1 MSSVEPSSRH
11 SARRSSKHSSKAA
24 ASSSEKRSSKRS
36 STRRASG
43 KASTAAST
51 AGRPET
57 TIATRPKLYVADAAP
72 NPRRVQVFL
81 AEAGL
86 EDTVSLYNVDIPG
99 REHDKKEFRKLNPI
113 GRIPV
118 MEIPGQRPIS
128 ESLAICRYLEA
139 TYAPKGQSS
148 LFGDTPYETA
158 TIEMWDRRFDMNLL
172 VQGIG
177 RVWYGGNPLKA
188 QEAAAIGMNQTKN
201 TVTYGQG
208 VAIGMMKLAEFELRG
223 TGSPFLVGDRF
234 TSADI
239 TLLCCV
245 DFAVGLAGVQYDASK
260 FPSLE
265 AWRERV
271 ASRPSVKKHPNP
283 YVGPKFAAVREMI
296 PKHHA
301 TLPE

>member
-1 MSSVEPSSRH
+1 
-11 SARRSSKHSSKAA
+11 
-24 ASSSEKRSSKRS
+24 
-36 STRRASG
+36 
-43 KASTAAST
+43 
-51 AGRPET
+51 
-57 TIATRPKLYVADAAP
+57 
-72 NPRRVQVFL
+72 VQIFL

-86 EDTVSLYNVDIPG
+86 EDTVALYKVDLPG
-99 REHDKKEFRKLNPI
+99 REHDKKEYKKLNPV

-118 MEIPGQRPIS
+118 LEVPGARPIA

-172 VQGIG
+172 VQGLG

-188 QEAAAIGMNQTKN
+188 QEAAAIGMRQTKN
-201 TVTYGQG
+201 NVTYGQG
-208 VAIGMMKLAEFELRG
+208 VAISMLKLAEYELRSA
-223 TGSPFLVGDRF
+223 GSPFIAGPRF

-239 TLLCCV
+239 SLLCCL
-245 DFAVGLAGVQYDASK
+245 DFGLGLAGLEYDASK

-271 ASRPSVKKHPNP
+271 ASRPSVKKYPNP
-283 YVGPKFAAVREMI
+283 YVGPMFAGIHAMI
-296 PKHHA
+296 AKHHDS
-301 TLPE
+301 LPE